1 MEKSNKLKLK
11 IMSIIA
17 LITPKYVF
25 AATEDPIKIISNLT
39 DVIYNIMFGV
49 GGIILAISA
58 LQFGIAMK
66 SHDPSAKDNAVL
78 GFVGG
83 ALIIGAR
90 ILIQKITEG

>member
-1 MEKSNKLKLK
+1 MKRNNKLGLK
-11 IMSIIA
+11 IIPLIT

-25 AATEDPIKIISNLT
+25 AATEDPIKIINNLT
-39 DVIYNIMFGV
+39 DIIYTIMVGV
-49 GGIILAISA
+49 GSIILAISA

-90 ILIQKITEG
+90 ILIAKITEG